1 MMKLGIDLGT
11 PAFDHLLHMN
21 PLGTACCSDDDV
33 RTVLGAFNVAEL
45 RRLDGAFRRGLV
57 VRRIFTAGG
66 GKGCL
71 LYHLNNAI
79 VSFGAQSAYF
89 AKNQDAFR
97 ASQQLVAAWDSDALS
112 EEKVRV
118 LLAEAIRVRGG
129 RPRDP
134 WHARLTEGL
143 EARRRP
149 DQSPNRGDQREERR
163 PAERA
168 KPANRFRPTAE
179 KAAPVAV
186 LE

>member
-1 MMKLGIDLGT
+1 S
-11 PAFDHLLHMN
+11 
-21 PLGTACCSDDDV
+21 CSDADV
-33 RTVLGAFNVAEL
+33 RTVLGAFNLADL

-89 AKNQDAFR
+89 AKNEDAFR
-97 ASQQLVAAWDSDALS
+97 ASQQLVAAWDSDALG

-118 LLAEAIRVRGG
+118 LLAEAISARGG

-134 WHARLTEGL
+134 WHSRMTEGV
-143 EARRRP
+143 EMRRRP
-149 DQSPNRGDQREERR
+149 DQAPNQGGREERR
-163 PAERA
+163 PAGRDTTN
-168 KPANRFRPTAE
+168 NRFH
-179 KAAPVAV
+179 PVAGKATA
-186 LE
+186 